1 MCDKEIEKI
10 IRNIKAT
17 MRIEGMDTTEE
28 EIENCRKVLCGEK
41 TADEIV
47 EFYKR
52 ELVKSY
58 VR

>member
-1 MCDKEIEKI
+1 MSEKEIEKI
-10 IRNIKAT
+10 IRNVKAT
-17 MRIEGMDTTEE
+17 MHIEGLEMTEE
-28 EIENCRKVLCGEK
+28 EIENCRKVLRGKE